1 MAAGPDLPPL
11 RLLFVAHC
19 FPPAGRPLSKVG
31 GMQRVGMDLLAA
43 LERRGDITVEPVI
56 LRAAGLG
63 MAAKAAPFYAG
74 AFVRILARCRSGEI
88 DAVLFSAMPSAWLAL
103 FVKPLLGRRRVP
115 MAVICHG
122 HDVIWDFP
130 PWQAM
135 VRRMFR
141 TLDAVM
147 PVSRATGEQALARA
161 LPPERLHVIHNGVD
175 LDRFPAPPEPG
186 RRRVILA
193 TAFPRQTAA
202 LPEGA
207 LVLAIVGRQ
216 VARKGHA
223 WFIREVMPRLPAHVR
238 LWLAGDGPEADAIAA
253 AAAALADPA
262 RVVRLGLV
270 DEAQLAGLYRGG
282 DLFVMPNVPT
292 AGDIEGFGV
301 VILEAGLNGMPAVAS
316 ALEGV
321 RDAVTP
327 GENGVLV
334 APADA
339 DAFAGAILS
348 FDRDRPM
355 LAQAGVRAAAFTR
368 ATFGWDATA
377 DGYVRVLAALASASR

>member
-1 MAAGPDLPPL
+1 M
-11 RLLFVAHC
+11 RILFVSHC

-43 LERRGDITVEPVI
+43 LGRRGDVTVEPVI

-63 MAAKAAPFYAG
+63 MAAKAAPFYGYAM
-74 AFVRILARCRSGEI
+74 ARILQRCRSGEI
-88 DAVLFSAMPSAWLAL
+88 DAVVFSAMPSAWMAL

-122 HDVIWDFP
+122 HDVIWGFP

-147 PVSRATGEQALARA
+147 PVSRATGEEVLKRG
-161 LPPERLHVIHNGVD
+161 LPPERLHVINNGID
-175 LDRFPAPPEPG
+175 LDRFAPPPQHHE
-186 RRRVILA
+186 RRAILA
-193 TAFPRQTAA
+193 AAFPREAAA

-207 LVLAIVGRQ
+207 LVLAIAGRQ
-216 VARKGHA
+216 VPRKGHA
-223 WFIREVMPRLPAHVR
+223 WFIREAMPRLPAHVR

-253 AAAALADPA
+253 AAAALDDPS

-270 DEAQLAGLYRGG
+270 GEAQLAALYRGG

-316 ALEGV
+316 GLEGI

-334 APADA
+334 PPAGAQGFADA
-339 DAFAGAILS
+339 ILA
-348 FDRDRPM
+348 FDRDRRL
-355 LAQAGVRAAAFTR
+355 LADAGARAAAFTR
-368 ATFGWDATA
+368 ASFGWDAVA
-377 DGYVRVLAALASASR
+377 VRYVRVLAALASASR